1 MRVVPYRSAA
11 MIAEFARGARAGR
24 PGPLRTKAKILIDRF
39 AVPEIDPAAAAGI
52 PDACRLASGPRVSGG
67 SQPGIAAQIEADIDG
82 QDDLF
87 MDGEVEVD
95 GNVIAPH
102 HKLYIGP
109 KANVKANIKAKHVV
123 LAGNLEGNIEASD
136 GVELRRKCTLRG
148 DVRSARILIEHG
160 AFIKG
165 AVELVQ

>member
-11 MIAEFARGARAGR
+11 MIAEFASGARVGR
-24 PGPLRTKAKILIDRF
+24 PGLLRTKGKILIDRF
-39 AVPEIDPAAAAGI
+39 AVPEIDPAATEEI
-52 PDACRLASGPRVSGG
+52 PDAWRIAGEPCVSTAC
-67 SQPGIAAQIEADIDG
+67 QMGISARIEGDIDA

-87 MDGEVEVD
+87 MDGEVD
-95 GNVIAPH
+95 GYVIAPN

-109 KANVKANIKAKHVV
+109 NANVKANIQAKHVV
-123 LAGNLEGNIEASD
+123 LAGSLEGNIEASD
-136 GVELRRKCTLRG
+136 RVELRSKCTLLG

-165 AVELVQ
+165 AVEVVE

>member
-11 MIAEFARGARAGR
+11 MIAEFASGARAGR
-24 PGPLRTKAKILIDRF
+24 PVLLRTKGKILIDRF

-52 PDACRLASGPRVSGG
+52 PDGWRLAGEPRVSAA
-67 SQPGIAAQIEADIDG
+67 SQLDIADRIEGDIDAE
-82 QDDLF
+82 DDLF
-87 MDGEVEVD
+87 VDGEVD
-95 GNVIAPH
+95 GNVIAPN

-109 KANVKANIKAKHVV
+109 NANVKANIQAKNVV

-136 GVELRRKCTLRG
+136 RVELRGKCTLMG
-148 DVRSARILIEHG
+148 DVRSARILIEYG

-165 AVELVQ
+165 AVEVVG